1 MRAILA
7 PRGGAPWGGRQ
18 NGRVTDTAPGSP
30 PAAVPDPRSSAAN
43 AARIAARYPSRR
55 TGRLVAGLALAVAA
69 VGLGWLLFTALFHAN
84 PPVAGQV
91 QSFRVTGDADV
102 VVVLRVDRPD
112 PAVRA
117 RCTVIAQSEDHRR
130 VGELVVEVPP
140 GSSRIVD
147 LTLTV
152 RTLARAT
159 SASLDGCA
167 PAS

>member
-1 MRAILA
+1 MGVNAHEPERLA
-7 PRGGAPWGGRQ
+7 GG
-18 NGRVTDTAPGSP
+18 VD
-30 PAAVPDPRSSAAN
+30 
-43 AARIAARYPSRR
+43 AARRSHARHSGTPGRR
-55 TGRLVAGLALAVAA
+55 SLGRSAESLRQSQPWTRNDQARLALAVAA
-69 VGLGWLLFTALFHAN
+69 VGLGWLLWMALFHAN